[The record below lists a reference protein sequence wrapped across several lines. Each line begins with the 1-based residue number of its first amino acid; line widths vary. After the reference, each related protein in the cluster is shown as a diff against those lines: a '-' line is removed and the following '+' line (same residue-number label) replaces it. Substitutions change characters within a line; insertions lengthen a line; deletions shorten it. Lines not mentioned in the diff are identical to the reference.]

1 MTRRLTLPTP
11 VPRQTP
17 RQSDLEIVLKSSAG
31 PVIGKFGLTL
41 LFLSSYLDQQAGQDN
56 SKVIFYLPVV
66 LNAAGVSTYSIF
78 NYYLAKD
85 LICELRTPIEPVIDE
100 EDQESEGTKVSI
112 QEQSRSRS
120 SQSQI
125 GDQVDF
131 SVSGSKPWMIAEA
144 GFLLIKIVVLFN
156 VLFSSSAKTIDK
168 DAAENNEGLK
178 IMTDTLPFAFTVLL
192 GLKPL
197 FDLKAAKSI
206 WDQEKYDEEL
216 SQDLDNEQSEQ
227 VTSGGKAAFVL
238 EAITTLGQAG
248 VVCCLIFE
256 SLDPSTVFLIGTATT
271 VGQGLGW
278 GLKALN
284 DNGQLTCRRRA
295 RESLF
300 VNNNERI
307 NNYGND
313 ASAWERLTAEGS
325 ASYSGSGRGSQG
337 VPIPPPENV
346 QGRILE
352 DESEPEDQETQKQPC
367 LMM

>member
-1 MTRRLTLPTP
+1 MTRTLTLPTP

-56 SKVIFYLPVV
+56 RKVIFYLPIALNVV
-66 LNAAGVSTYSIF
+66 GTSIYGIL

-85 LICELRTPIEPVIDE
+85 LIRELRTPIEPVIDE

-112 QEQSRSRS
+112 QEKSQSRS
-120 SQSQI
+120 SQSQTV

-131 SVSGSKPWMIAEA
+131 SVSDSKPWMIAEA

-206 WDQEKYDEEL
+206 WDQEKSDEEW
-216 SQDLDNEQSEQ
+216 SGDLDNEQSEQ

-295 RESLF
+295 REGLF

-313 ASAWERLTAEGS
+313 TSAWDRLREGS
-325 ASYSGSGRGSQG
+325 ASYSSSGRGREG
-337 VPIPPPENV
+337 VPVSHPENI
-346 QGRILE
+346 QDRILE
-352 DESEPEDQETQKQPC
+352 GEPENHEPLRITNENRFS
-367 LMM
+367 